1 MVHSSNVSGLLIT
14 LKQMHEMA
22 SYLSKKPVTELVVAY
37 QVCRAEALKFQA
49 RWVPVDYPQNSD
61 SKKTMIVLVLY
72 EHSSEEK
79 VDAKKSNRTKL
90 ARTAKEWLK
99 ARGVSG
105 TEKIKFVT
113 TEDPFYY

>member
-1 MVHSSNVSGLLIT
+1 MVHNISGLLIS

-22 SYLSKKPVTELVVAY
+22 SHLSQKPVTELVVAY
-37 QVCRAEALKFQA
+37 QVCRAEALKFQT

-61 SKKTMIVLVLY
+61 SKKTRIVLVLY

-79 VDAKKSNRTKL
+79 IDAKKSNRTKL

-105 TEKIKFVT
+105 SEKIKFVT
-113 TEDPFYY
+113 IEDPFYY

>member
-1 MVHSSNVSGLLIT
+1 MVHNVSGLLIS

-22 SYLSKKPVTELVVAY
+22 SHLY
-37 QVCRAEALKFQA
+37 QVCHALAEALKFQA
-49 RWVPVDYPQNSD
+49 RWVPVDYSQNSD
-61 SKKTMIVLVLY
+61 SKKTRIDWYYMNTPLT
-72 EHSSEEK
+72 EEK

-105 TEKIKFVT
+105 TEKLKFVT
-113 TEDPFYY
+113 TEDPFY

>member
-1 MVHSSNVSGLLIT
+1 MVHNVFGLLINME
-14 LKQMHEMA
+14 QMHEMA
-22 SYLSKKPVTELVVAY
+22 SHLSQKPITELVIAY
-37 QVCRAEALKFQA
+37 QVCRAEGLKFQA
-49 RWVPVDYPQNSD
+49 RWVPVDYPQNSE
-61 SKKTMIVLVLY
+61 SNKTRIVLVLY

-99 ARGVSG
+99 ACGVLG

>member
-1 MVHSSNVSGLLIT
+1 MVHNISGLLIS

-22 SYLSKKPVTELVVAY
+22 SYLSQKPVTELIEAY
-37 QVCRAEALKFQA
+37 QICREEALKRNA

-61 SKKTMIVLVLY
+61 SKKTSIILVLF
-72 EHSSEEK
+72 EHPLEEK
-79 VDAKKSNRTKL
+79 IDVKRSNRTKL

-99 ARGVSG
+99 ARGMLG

>member
-1 MVHSSNVSGLLIT
+1 M
-14 LKQMHEMA
+14 
-22 SYLSKKPVTELVVAY
+22 
-37 QVCRAEALKFQA
+37 
-49 RWVPVDYPQNSD
+49 PVDYPQNSD
-61 SKKTMIVLVLY
+61 SKKTRIVLVLY
-72 EHSSEEK
+72 EHSSKEK